1 MESCRVWVVHNFR
14 HTLKRRTKY
23 NVGAKEKRT
32 VDGILFDSI
41 KEAGRYNEL
50 KLLQRS
56 GNVVLFLLQTP
67 IYFKGGGK
75 YVLDFLVFWADGR
88 VTFEDVKSP
97 ATRTKETYR
106 FKKRLVENEFAIE
119 ITEV

>member
-1 MESCRVWVVHNFR
+1 MGSSRNVSDFR
-14 HTLKRRTKY
+14 HHLRRRTKY

-50 KLLQRS
+50 KLLRRA
-56 GNVVLFLLQTP
+56 GKVVLFLLQTP
-67 IYFKGGGK
+67 FHFKGGGK
-75 YVLDFLVFWADGR
+75 YVLDFLVFWSDGR

-106 FKKRLVENEFAIE
+106 FKKRLVENEYGVE